1 MPWTARRCS
10 REAWYT
16 LAIAGLAEHKMKHSV
31 CFINFVNYITI
42 DCLLAILGRDFYCC
56 TDYVVFQWH

>member
-1 MPWTARRCS
+1 MQNT
-10 REAWYT
+10 
-16 LAIAGLAEHKMKHSV
+16 KMKHSV

-42 DCLLAILGRDFYCC
+42 DCLLARLGRDFYCC

>member
-16 LAIAGLAEHKMKHSV
+16 LAIAGLQNTKMKHSV